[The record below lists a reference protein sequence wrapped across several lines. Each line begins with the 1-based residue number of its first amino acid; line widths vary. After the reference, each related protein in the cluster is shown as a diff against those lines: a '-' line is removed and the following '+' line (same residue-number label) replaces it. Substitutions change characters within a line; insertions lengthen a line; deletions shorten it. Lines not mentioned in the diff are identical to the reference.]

1 MSKPLYFLYKKLI
14 TLLIHVFVEVNVV
27 LLNVHFV
34 CTLLQID
41 ITFSIIK
48 FNNYLIVQTMTL

>member
-1 MSKPLYFLYKKLI
+1 MHI
-14 TLLIHVFVEVNVV
+14 ALLIHVCVKVNVV

-34 CTLLQID
+34 ATLFQID

-48 FNNYLIVQTMTL
+48 FNNYLIVRTMTR